1 MYTFLTF
8 GISRDPRHK
17 RGNIIYRAP
26 KRVPN
31 AIEVVGIDLAE
42 LGMQAAVI
50 DRPDLIEANVF
61 ILRAQ
66 ADMHVPRSLTQ
77 LSRRGGDE
85 VKTVGQLSEY
95 KDRTREAIASSP
107 SRSQIAAA
115 VLVAM
120 PRSFRRR
127 SSRREWPDRRW
138 DIVKQRQERFGRG
151 LNKLLILHLPLRQL

>member
-77 LSRRGGDE
+77 LSPNGKPPGSAG
-85 VKTVGQLSEY
+85 V
-95 KDRTREAIASSP
+95 
-107 SRSQIAAA
+107 A
-115 VLVAM
+115 VAV
-120 PRSFRRR
+120 
-127 SSRREWPDRRW
+127 
-138 DIVKQRQERFGRG
+138 
-151 LNKLLILHLPLRQL
+151 